1 MFLKL
6 FEPIFSAFKK
16 DLKIGLIAVLV
27 VVVLSV
33 GYNGEKRVR
42 KAQDDCADERKDDRA
57 TIASQ
62 AAELKDMRQ
71 RLMDFAFGKV
81 ETEKKTQENDS
92 IIREQTNKE
101 LNKVMP

>member
-6 FEPIFSAFKK
+6 FEPIFAALNKNTR
-16 DLKIGLIAVLV
+16 LTLWAIVLAVLISWGV
-27 VVVLSV
+27 S
-33 GYNGEKRVR
+33 GEVR
-42 KAQDDCADERKDDRA
+42 LKNSRKDCDDDRKSDRA

-62 AAELKDMRQ
+62 AEELKDMRQ

-92 IIREQTNKE
+92 ALREQTKRDI
-101 LNKVMP
+101 NKVMP

>member
-6 FEPIFSAFKK
+6 FEPIFAALNKNTR
-16 DLKIGLIAVLV
+16 LTLWAIVLAVLISWGV
-27 VVVLSV
+27 T
-33 GYNGEKRVR
+33 GEVRVKNSKEDCDEDR
-42 KAQDDCADERKDDRA
+42 KNDRE

-92 IIREQTNKE
+92 VIREQMNKE